1 MIKYIVKRVFLAI
14 VTIWA
19 VATITFF
26 MMNLVPGGPFMGEKA
41 LSPQAQKAL
50 EEKYGLDKP
59 LIQQYT
65 TYMKGILH
73 GDFSESLKQRGRSVS
88 SIIITKFP
96 VSAKIGG
103 IAVLVVSQCLWY
115 RSA

>member
-1 MIKYIVKRVFLAI
+1 MINYIVKRVFLAI
-14 VTIWA
+14 ITIWA

-26 MMNLVPGGPFMGEKA
+26 MMNLVPGGPFMGE
-41 LSPQAQKAL
+41 KAL

-103 IAVLVVSQCLWY
+103 IVVLVVSQCLV
-115 RSA
+115 SLSVPF